1 MWNAE
6 CRIEG
11 KGRSHTGRFVMTRIS
26 FVLLALAAAAP
37 LRAQSLLYRPPNLGG
52 TWVPDGGVVQF
63 NFVHRFYVTPG
74 PSHAVV
80 NFPTFTLAAGLGH
93 QATFGAHFAT
103 KSIVG
108 LGNGALSTNET
119 EVFGRWRVRGAEGRP
134 GLAVAV
140 TPAYNLLA
148 KSVDGEVGVDWTQGP
163 LTLHGAARAVSRRLG
178 QSGDGAAAFAGG
190 LNRRPNPYLRLSA
203 DVGSFLSPTVRAAW
217 SAAINVLIPGSPH
230 TFSFHV
236 SNATGALVQGASPG
250 IP

>member
-1 MWNAE
+1 MMK
-6 CRIEG
+6 RV
-11 KGRSHTGRFVMTRIS
+11 S
-26 FVLLALAAAAP
+26 LALLVLAVPSATVP
-37 LRAQSLLYRPPNLGG
+37 LGAQSLMYRSANLGG

-63 NFVHRFYVTPG
+63 NFVHRFYVAPG

-148 KSVDGEVGVDWTQGP
+148 KSVDGEVGVD
-163 LTLHGAARAVSRRLG
+163 
-178 QSGDGAAAFAGG
+178 
-190 LNRRPNPYLRLSA
+190 
-203 DVGSFLSPTVRAAW
+203 
-217 SAAINVLIPGSPH
+217 
-230 TFSFHV
+230 
-236 SNATGALVQGASPG
+236 
-250 IP
+250 

>member
-163 LTLHGAARAVSRRLG
+163 LTLHAATRAVSRRLG
-178 QSGDGAAAFAGG
+178 QSGDRATAFAGG
-190 LNRRPNPYLRLSA
+190 VKPPPHPSIRAHPGRGPFRSPPRRP
-203 DVGSFLSPTVRAAW
+203 
-217 SAAINVLIPGSPH
+217 
-230 TFSFHV
+230 
-236 SNATGALVQGASPG
+236 ALN
-250 IP
+250 